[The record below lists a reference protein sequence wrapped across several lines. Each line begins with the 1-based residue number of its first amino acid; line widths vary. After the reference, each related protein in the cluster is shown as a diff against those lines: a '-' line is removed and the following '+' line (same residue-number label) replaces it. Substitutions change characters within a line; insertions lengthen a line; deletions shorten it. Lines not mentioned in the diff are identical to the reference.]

1 MLTLKEY
8 VDGMAEGQQFIY
20 FASAETAEKAARL
33 PQAERIL
40 EKGYE
45 VLYLTEEVDEFVLQ
59 ILDEVEGKKFKSV
72 SDPDALPESDE
83 EKEKLD
89 KQTEESKSVL
99 DFVKETLGERIKE
112 ARISR
117 VLKSG
122 SVCLTTDGP
131 LSIEMEKY
139 FAKMEGGGMPPMKA
153 DKILELNG
161 DSAAFVAL
169 KKAVDAGDT
178 DQAAKYAQLLY
189 AQALLIAD
197 LPLEDTAAYTELV
210 CSLFD

>member
-1 MLTLKEY
+1 
-8 VDGMAEGQQFIY
+8 MAEGQEFLY
-20 FASAETAEKAARL
+20 YAVADSAEKAARL

-45 VLYLTEEVDEFVLQ
+45 VLYLTDEVDEFVLQ
-59 ILDEVEGKKFKSV
+59 VLEEAEGKKFKSV
-72 SDPDALPESDE
+72 ADPDALPESDE
-83 EKEKLD
+83 EKKELE
-89 KQTEESKSVL
+89 QRTEESKNVL

-112 ARISR
+112 ARLSR

-122 SVCLTTDGP
+122 SVCLTADGP

-139 FAKMEGGGMPPMKA
+139 FSKMEGGGMPMKA
-153 DKILELNG
+153 EKVLELNG
-161 DSAAFVAL
+161 DSPAFAAL
-169 KKAVDAGDT
+169 KKAVEAGDT
-178 DQAAKYAQLLY
+178 DKAAKYTNLLY

-210 CSLFD
+210 CSLFN